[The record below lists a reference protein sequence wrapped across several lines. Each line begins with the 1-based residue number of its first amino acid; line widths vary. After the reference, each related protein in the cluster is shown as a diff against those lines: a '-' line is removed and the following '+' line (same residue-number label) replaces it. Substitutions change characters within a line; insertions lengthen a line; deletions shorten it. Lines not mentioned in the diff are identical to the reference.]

1 MGRIK
6 TTAMKRLAKEMLDNK
21 SSGFSTDFNKNKA
34 AQSAIRPI
42 ESKKIRNMVLG
53 FITKEMKRR
62 GRVVA

>member
-6 TTAMKRLAKEMLDNK
+6 TTAMKRLASDILAHNAK
-21 SSGFSTDFNKNKA
+21 SFGTDFEKNKQA
-34 AQSAIRPI
+34 LAELMPV

-62 GRVVA
+62 AKAA

>member
-6 TTAMKRLAKEMLDNK
+6 TTAMKRLAKEMLDHK
-21 SSGFSTDFNKNKA
+21 SSGFGTDFNKNKS
-34 AQSAIRPI
+34 AQAAIRPI

-62 GRVVA
+62 TKAT